1 MLSYLLGIVVFHVLL
16 GDGLFSKTP
25 SRTYD
30 NSDSTEMTQPRRKWC
45 CVLVFAA
52 RRSRTRQTNYT
63 RHVAEQLS
71 KQVSPPSGA
80 TAVTAPVCPVF
91 RVVVAGR
98 YLVCRFN

>member
-30 NSDSTEMTQPRRKWC
+30 NSDSTSSQVVLRLGLRRTP
-45 CVLVFAA
+45 VEDPP
-52 RRSRTRQTNYT
+52 NYT